1 MKFRNLE
8 FDTFKDLQDIIR
20 KNISKQIIPGN
31 DYIPVTGKVL
41 DEEDILSGVDAML
54 DGWLTT
60 GRYAQEFEREFARYF
75 GSRFSVLVN
84 SGSSANLTAFMH
96 LLHLNWVK
104 EHCN

>member
-8 FDTFKDLQDIIR
+8 FDSFKELQNIIR
-20 KNISKQIIPGN
+20 KNISKQIVPGN

-60 GRYAQEFEREFARYF
+60 GRYAQEFEREFAR
-75 GSRFSVLVN
+75 
-84 SGSSANLTAFMH
+84 
-96 LLHLNWVK
+96 
-104 EHCN
+104 